1 VEFLKK
7 FLRFG
12 ASSSAEPDSK
22 EIAKERLKLALTY
35 DRGDL
40 PRDTIEQLRDEII
53 QLIVKHLAI
62 DATEIQISFDRTQEH
77 DKLIASIPLRKA
89 RRPRPQAAAV
99 AAGKDNSKLEGTTRA
114 EFPRAPQRR
123 RRR

>member
-1 VEFLKK
+1 MEFLKK

-12 ASSSAEPDSK
+12 ASNSAEPDSK

-40 PRDTIEQLRDEII
+40 PRDTIEHLRDEII

-62 DATEIQISFDRTQEH
+62 DAGEIQISFDRTQEH

-89 RRPRPQAAAV
+89 RRPRPQVAAV
-99 AAGKDNSKLEGTTRA
+99 TGKDTPKA
-114 EFPRAPQRR
+114 ENVRVEPHKVSPRR
-123 RRR
+123 RRH

>member
-12 ASSSAEPDSK
+12 ASSSTAEPDSK
-22 EIAKERLKLALTY
+22 EVAKERLKLALTY

-40 PRDTIEQLRDEII
+40 PRDTIEQLRDAII

-62 DATEIQISFDRTQEH
+62 DAAEVQISFDRTQEH

-89 RRPRPQAAAV
+89 RRPRPQVAAV
-99 AAGKDNSKLEGTTRA
+99 AAGQGNTKPEDGKVE
-114 EFPRAPQRR
+114 PHRAPQRR

>member
-22 EIAKERLKLALTY
+22 QVAKERLKLALTY

-40 PRDTIEQLRDEII
+40 PRDTIEHLRDEII
-53 QLIVKHLAI
+53 QLFVKHLAI

-89 RRPRPQAAAV
+89 RRPRPQIAAV
-99 AAGKDNSKLEGTTRA
+99 TAGKDTPKSDGARID
-114 EFPRAPQRR
+114 PSRVPHRR